1 MTSSIKT
8 PSGTFTGKAGNGV
21 VQYLGVKYAS
31 LKDQLSVP
39 EMVQDYGVEV
49 VNATKYG

>member
-1 MTSSIKT
+1 MTSLKT
-8 PSGTFTGKAGNGV
+8 PFGEFKGKNGDGV

-39 EMVQDYGVEV
+39 EMITEYGSETVD
-49 VNATKYG
+49 AAKFG